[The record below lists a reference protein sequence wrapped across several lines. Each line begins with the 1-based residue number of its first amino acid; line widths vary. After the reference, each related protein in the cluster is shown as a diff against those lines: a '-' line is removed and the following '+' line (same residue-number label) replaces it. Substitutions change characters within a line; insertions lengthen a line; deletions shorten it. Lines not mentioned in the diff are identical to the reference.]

1 MNDFCNNIY
10 IWTTAAIFIFIRK
23 MEREKEKKGEKCLYE
38 IINNS
43 NFFFVCSEKNN
54 INRF

>member
-23 MEREKEKKGEKCLYE
+23 MERGKEKKGEKCLYE

-43 NFFFVCSEKNN
+43 NFFLFVVKK
-54 INRF
+54 II